1 MMTVTTPFKKLVL
14 VCTNSRE
21 KGACC
26 AAGGSEQLR
35 DVLKARVKEL
45 GLPVRVSKS
54 GCLDMC
60 NSGPTVAI
68 MPDNHWFGGVTM
80 DDVEVI
86 IAYLQK

>member
-1 MMTVTTPFKKLVL
+1 MQQMTTPFKKLLL

-21 KGACC
+21 NGACC
-26 AAGGSEQLR
+26 ATRGSEQLR
-35 DVLKARVKEL
+35 DAIKARVKEL

-68 MPDNHWFGGVTM
+68 MPDNLWFGGVIL
-80 DDVEVI
+80 DDVEAI
-86 IAYLQK
+86 ISLLQK